1 MAEAA
6 PYITQQ
12 SDLLNNPIANS
23 IGPIDRIQVQM
34 SITRMPNQ
42 PPLTTIKI
50 FAIEIRLSRS
60 QLTTNL
66 KSTADSNLKPIE

>member
-12 SDLLNNPIANS
+12 FDLLNKPIANS
-23 IGPIDRIQVQM
+23 IAPIDDRIQVQM
-34 SITRMPNQ
+34 SITTLLNQ

-50 FAIEIRLSRS
+50 VC
-60 QLTTNL
+60 Q
-66 KSTADSNLKPIE
+66 